1 MKNWIKTSIA
11 AVVIATGA
19 MGSSATL
26 AWGGGCGYDGPGG
39 KAGWHRMAP
48 EQMKERM
55 TQRSEQHL
63 ARLELALALTAE
75 QKPAWESFKGTMKQ
89 GTDTTIAEMERRHDA
104 KAPKTAI
111 ERLQLMEEM
120 SKLRQARLMEARE
133 AVEAFYPQL
142 SDAQKAVFD
151 AEFRHHMRME
161 GRGMGRGDGPRG
173 GMGPRG

>member
-1 MKNWIKTSIA
+1 MKNWIKTSLA
-11 AVVIATGA
+11 AAVIATGA

-55 TQRSEQHL
+55 TQRNEQHL
-63 ARLELALALTAE
+63 ARVELALALTAA

-89 GTDTTIAEMERRHDA
+89 GTDRMIAEMEKRRDA
-104 KAPKTAI
+104 NAPKTAI

-120 SKLRQARLMEARE
+120 SKLRQARLIEARA

-142 SDAQKAVFD
+142 SEAQKTVFD
-151 AEFRHHMRME
+151 AEFRQYGRMG

-173 GMGPRG
+173 GMGPHG